1 MKKYK
6 LIVQIEKIKKYLE
19 QGKLQEACHLADEV
33 DPKKLKSMSDLSII
47 AECYFQNKRYL
58 EAKELFEQIYDT
70 IKTRRILAQ
79 LVHLSIKLN
88 DIIEA
93 NYYLEEFLKI
103 APEDFYQHIF
113 RYSIDKMMKKP
124 LEVLIKDLENL
135 REVEYI
141 ESWAYEL
148 AKLYFKSGNEVAC
161 RKECEKIILWFGSG
175 EYVERAKALLAYY
188 DGELDVKTILNAAH
202 KKVSVPEEK
211 EDGKAQEAM
220 EEEEDREELERSFI
234 EEKEELKVSESSKQI
249 SKHALFHK
257 KYASIPEEMSESIA
271 AEAVSYEGEP
281 YLNPA
286 LEEELT
292 EGSKQKSKEELTEES
307 KQELKQE
314 TTEELTEEL
323 IEESTE
329 ALIKESTDESKEV
342 GKKETEL
349 REIELTETEIKKTE
363 IKKAEIKESE
373 EYNKL
378 QESDKTEEFNENNSD
393 IDNALQNTPLEAD
406 EKIQEFYEIEVK
418 SNHEYIPHL
427 HSALWPCLED
437 KEIQLEEIF
446 GNFIRLNS
454 FSEIMIDSLEKMVH
468 SVYGQHN
475 LVLMGSKDSGQI
487 DLAKKYA
494 KLFHKL
500 SLTGSPR
507 VALIDALKLNHMD
520 LMGKRTQ
527 LKDCIV
533 ILQNAEELTRDT
545 LIRLME
551 LQQLPRQNI
560 FYILTGQT
568 DGINQLFHENEELT
582 NTYPIR
588 ISIPKYEL
596 EDYCGFVYDTIT
608 DAGYKIEKEAFSLV
622 RIQIQEIM
630 KIKRENSFSEVLSY
644 IKQIIQKHEKQNEQI
659 LLDLTRAGALEQFDL
674 SVLRKEDIG

>member
-19 QGKLQEACHLADEV
+19 QGKLQEACHLAEEV

-47 AECYFQNKRYL
+47 AECYFQNRRYL

-175 EYVERAKALLAYY
+175 EYVDRAKALLSYY
-188 DGELDVKTILNAAH
+188 DGELDVNTILNAAH

-211 EDGKAQEAM
+211 EDKKAQEDM
-220 EEEEDREELERSFI
+220 EEDREELERSFI
-234 EEKEELKVSESSKQI
+234 EEKEELKVSESSKGI

-257 KYASIPEEMSESIA
+257 KYASIPEEMQESIA
-271 AEAVSYEGEP
+271 AEEVSYGGEP
-281 YLNPA
+281 YWNPA
-286 LEEELT
+286 LEDELT
-292 EGSKQKSKEELTEES
+292 EESNQKSKEELTGELTEES
-307 KQELKQE
+307 KQEL
-314 TTEELTEEL
+314 TEESTEEL
-323 IEESTE
+323 IE
-329 ALIKESTDESKEV
+329 ESTDESKEV
-342 GKKETEL
+342 GIKETEL
-349 REIELTETEIKKTE
+349 REIELKETEIKK
-363 IKKAEIKESE
+363 AQIKESE
-373 EYNKL
+373 EYVKL
-378 QESDKTEEFNENNSD
+378 QENAKTEELNENNSE
-393 IDNALQNTPLEAD
+393 IDNALQKTSLE
-406 EKIQEFYEIEVK
+406 ENENIQEFYEIVAK

-454 FSEIMIDSLEKMVH
+454 FSEIIIDSLERMVH

-500 SLTGSPR
+500 SFTGSPR
-507 VALIDALKLNHMD
+507 VALIDAIKLNHMD

-527 LKDCIV
+527 LKDCII

-568 DGINQLFHENEELT
+568 DGIDQLFHENEELT